1 MLLNVTVPASS
12 GLTSA
17 LQNVG
22 KVRNQ
27 GLEMLIST
35 YHEFN
40 KDWRLD
46 ASLSLSTNRNEVLS
60 LGPGQEQILYSSGL
74 SDPSFIV
81 KVGEPIGSFY
91 GYKVLG
97 IFQSQEQ
104 FDSTPH
110 LENANQG
117 VGDFIYADTNNDG
130 KVNEDDRVILG
141 NANPDFTWGL
151 NGTVSWKNLDFGF
164 GLEGK
169 HGQQV
174 FNATH
179 RYLAEAWGNNLS
191 VYLDDNAPRPV
202 WAYGTKSHTRPSSWH
217 VENASFVR
225 IRNLTLGYTFHNLAF
240 LQKLRIYVSA
250 TNPFT
255 FTDYSGY
262 NPEVSNGGTNA
273 ITAGEDFGNYPV
285 SKSFVG
291 GINVTF

>member
-1 MLLNVTVPASS
+1 M
-12 GLTSA
+12 
-17 LQNVG
+17 
-22 KVRNQ
+22 
-27 GLEMLIST
+27 
-35 YHEFN
+35 
-40 KDWRLD
+40 
-46 ASLSLSTNRNEVLS
+46 
-60 LGPGQEQILYSSGL
+60 
-74 SDPSFIV
+74 
-81 KVGEPIGSFY
+81 
-91 GYKVLG
+91 
-97 IFQSQEQ
+97 
-104 FDSTPH
+104 
-110 LENANQG
+110 
-117 VGDFIYADTNNDG
+117 
-130 KVNEDDRVILG
+130 
-141 NANPDFTWGL
+141 
-151 NGTVSWKNLDFGF
+151 
-164 GLEGK
+164 
-169 HGQQV
+169 

-225 IRNLTLGYTFHNLAF
+225 IRNLTLGYTFHNLTF

-285 SKSFVG
+285 SKSFVS